1 MQKNITYLFGA
12 ISIFFYLSL
21 LFVLVLYFNDSKK
34 EKSLHFV
41 KKNETKIQVQIS
53 TPTKAVKSKS
63 KPTVTK
69 EKKKKA
75 KPTVKKSIKNQTKP
89 LIKKRKPKPTIKKV
103 SKKPK
108 IKKKVKK
115 QSINELFS
123 NAPKSKKPS
132 SHKKVSKKVDT
143 SHTKVK
149 KQSASALFSKSKST
163 RKKQDKGTKN
173 AYWAL
178 VSDKLMGWPAQSE
191 YAGEKAKVWMKINP
205 DGHFIFKIVTFS
217 KNSDFNE
224 GLRSYLK
231 QLNRFGLGK
240 HKAKRAYEINVD
252 FIATD

>member
-1 MQKNITYLFGA
+1 
-12 ISIFFYLSL
+12 
-21 LFVLVLYFNDSKK
+21 
-34 EKSLHFV
+34 
-41 KKNETKIQVQIS
+41 VQIS

-75 KPTVKKSIKNQTKP
+75 KPTVKKSVKKQTKP

-103 SKKPK
+103 SKKPIKPK

-115 QSINELFS
+115 HTINELFS
-123 NAPKSKKPS
+123 NAPKSKKPL

-143 SHTKVK
+143 PHAKAK

-163 RKKQDKGTKN
+163 REKQDKGTKN

-178 VSDKLMGWPAQSE
+178 VTDKLMGWPAQSE

-205 DGHFIFKIVTFS
+205 DGHFIFKIVSFS
-217 KNSDFNE
+217 KNSNFNE